1 MAVADAT
8 GCSRAQA
15 GFLLSKGAGCRG
27 GQVLAV
33 QPEKVSITVSFWR
46 IYKASLAI
54 HRTFGYSNRL
64 KAKHGAFSLCV

>member
-1 MAVADAT
+1 MREGPVVVADAT

-33 QPEKVSITVSFWR
+33 LPGIEVKVNSISWR
-46 IYKASLAI
+46 K
-54 HRTFGYSNRL
+54 
-64 KAKHGAFSLCV
+64 